1 MHEAKAKEEEK
12 EEKAKENEE
21 LMEAQCIKCK
31 NDENYYNHENQ
42 LCNELDCLYNE
53 EGEDQWNNIIK
64 ARQQSK
70 KDLNIYLESV
80 EDKIKAKR
88 PTALDNAVSR
98 AKEEANKADEDD
110 DDIFAAERSDRNL
123 KSTTDYVDLYKSTN
137 CNVIFIHS
145 NTKPEIFCLEN
156 FCKSGLVKQDI
167 LDQIR
172 TGLKK
177 DDMYE
182 VWEKAVYTTCRS
194 KLPGLNSS
202 YAKQSF
208 NKSDLILMIWDSEIE
223 ASNSTCAY
231 AAIDFKQCYLYI
243 DVICAQYGVGGILLD
258 LIDKIANYL
267 GYDEIRLESVE
278 TAFQAYMFKGYR
290 PLRGDNAFTIP
301 SSLQNF
307 KTLFK
312 RKPQILEYLVTNN
325 MITQEE
331 FEGEPVK
338 ELKNVNSVDLLE
350 MQKIIP
356 LKDNNKEVYD
366 FVKEQAQTWIAAKKK
381 ENPSEPICIAD
392 IMKYIDFPKVKKEA
406 EGN

>member
-1 MHEAKAKEEEK
+1 
-12 EEKAKENEE
+12 
-21 LMEAQCIKCK
+21 MEAQCIKCK

-64 ARQQSK
+64 ARQHSK
-70 KDLNIYLESV
+70 NDLNIYLESI

-194 KLPGLNSS
+194 KLPGLNSG
-202 YAKQSF
+202 YALQSF
-208 NKSDLILMIWDSEIE
+208 NESDLILMIFDSFPLE

-231 AAIDFKQCYLYI
+231 AAINFKQCYLYI

-331 FEGEPVK
+331 FEGKPVLVLQNVK
-338 ELKNVNSVDLLE
+338 AQLSGLLK